1 MPIRDQKRKI
11 LVTDKFE
18 RGVTRIFLSQ
28 SLSHPKSL
36 YLSGFFG
43 LYVTSDI
50 LLYIKSFFQNRR
62 VGAREARLCTP
73 IHVYTRI

>member
-36 YLSGFFG
+36 YLSGF
-43 LYVTSDI
+43 L
-50 LLYIKSFFQNRR
+50 
-62 VGAREARLCTP
+62 
-73 IHVYTRI
+73 VYM